1 LLKEKAA
8 YLALHGFGT
17 QYFRSEKDIYLGKI
31 TQPNKTVKKP
41 VSDSLNYILNPMINQ
56 VTIQTGVRPLP
67 YISYRLLLNESGSQ
81 AEVPFSRTA
90 VGSFLPKKSGLFSM

>member
-1 LLKEKAA
+1 
-8 YLALHGFGT
+8 
-17 QYFRSEKDIYLGKI
+17 
-31 TQPNKTVKKP
+31 
-41 VSDSLNYILNPMINQ
+41 MINQ

-67 YISYRLLLNESGSQ
+67 YISYRQLLNESGSQ

>member
-1 LLKEKAA
+1 ML
-8 YLALHGFGT
+8 
-17 QYFRSEKDIYLGKI
+17 S
-31 TQPNKTVKKP
+31 
-41 VSDSLNYILNPMINQ
+41 NYILNPMINQ

-90 VGSFLPKKSGLFSM
+90 VGSFWPKKSGLFSM